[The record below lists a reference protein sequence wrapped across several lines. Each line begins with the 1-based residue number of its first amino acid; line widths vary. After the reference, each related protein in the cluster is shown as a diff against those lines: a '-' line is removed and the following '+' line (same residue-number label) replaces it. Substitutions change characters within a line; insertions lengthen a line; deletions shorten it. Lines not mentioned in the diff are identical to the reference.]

1 MKPTGWIVLTYA
13 LLVFL
18 GGIFG
23 YVKAGSTAS
32 LIMGVA
38 FAVVLSTSAFAM
50 FNERSIGFTL
60 ALAATALLAGFFL
73 YRFAL
78 SYNFMPAGLMS
89 VLSLVVL
96 GILVIKR
103 SKLVKKNAL
112 NKDH

>member
-23 YVKAGSTAS
+23 YVKAESTAS

-38 FAVVLSTSAFAM
+38 FAVALSTSAFAM
-50 FNERSIGFTL
+50 FNEKKIGFSMAIITTL
-60 ALAATALLAGFFL
+60 ILAAFFL

-78 SYNFMPAGLMS
+78 SFNFMPAGLMS
-89 VLSLVVL
+89 ILSLAVL
-96 GILVIKR
+96 AILF
-103 SKLVKKNAL
+103 VKKAKL
-112 NKDH
+112 SAQKL